1 MQKTRFK
8 CITTII
14 LMFITAACVAQNDW
28 NKTSSTNDISRD
40 TISKESY
47 TLVFINKDSSFDKTV
62 QQNLINTF
70 FTVYPEEV
78 KEYNPNS
85 MKKVYMIIDPDYK
98 GVAATNNGIVRINP
112 EWFHKHPQ
120 DIDVVTHEVMHIV
133 QAYNWNAVPGW
144 ITEGI
149 ADFVRNEY
157 GVNNN
162 VANWTLPDYNPR
174 QNYTNAYRVTARF
187 FIWLQQHYDKKLVR
201 ELNIAARDK
210 TYTSAFWKNKTGKSV
225 DELWHIYAEN
235 PTIKI

>member
-1 MQKTRFK
+1 M
-8 CITTII
+8 
-14 LMFITAACVAQNDW
+14 LMFITVACFAQSDW
-28 NKTSSTNDISRD
+28 NNTSSTNDISRN
-40 TISKESY
+40 TISKEGY
-47 TLVFINKDSSFDKTV
+47 TLVFINKDSSFDKTIE
-62 QQNLINTF
+62 QNLINTF

-85 MKKVYMIIDPDYK
+85 MKKVYIIIDPDYK

-133 QAYNWNAVPGW
+133 QSYRWDNVPGW

-157 GVNNN
+157 GVNNK

-187 FIWLQQHYDKKLVR
+187 FIWLQQHYDKNLVR

-210 TYTSAFWKNKTGKSV
+210 TYTSAFWVDKTGKTV
-225 DELWHIYAEN
+225 DELWHIYSQN
-235 PTIKI
+235 PTINS